1 MELCVVQVADR
12 AVCCLRVPKLAEA
25 EPLWLPGIWV
35 LDQPASASRAM
46 RQFAPARSIGALGQ
60 GLARN
65 LTPRQERE
73 GLLRTGS

>member
-1 MELCVVQVADR
+1 
-12 AVCCLRVPKLAEA
+12 
-25 EPLWLPGIWV
+25 
-35 LDQPASASRAM
+35 M